1 MPKLS
6 SEVIKILIATVIII
20 VGYFGS
26 IALGNYYYSRQTKD
40 INAASQKL
48 EVEYAKQAEKI
59 TDAYILVSR
68 GVRQI
73 NNNNLNLALINLRQ
87 ATKLEPKYRDG
98 WLYLA
103 LAQIKTA
110 DFSGAIANLK
120 KAESIDPINPQIYQ
134 YLAVAYARTD
144 DPAAAQKAQEKY
156 DFLVK
161 K

>member
-1 MPKLS
+1 MSKYTYF
-6 SEVIKILIATVIII
+6 KFILIAAVLTI
-20 VGYFGS
+20 GYFGS

-40 INAASQKL
+40 INAGGQKL
-48 EVEYAKQAEKI
+48 AAEYARQAEKI
-59 TDAYILVSR
+59 TDAYTLVSR

-87 ATKLEPKYRDG
+87 AAKLQPAYRDG

-103 LAQIKTA
+103 LAQMKTD
-110 DFSGAIANLK
+110 DFSGAIGNLK
-120 KAESIDPINPQIYQ
+120 KAEAIDPINPQIYQ
-134 YLAVAYARTD
+134 YLAIAYSQTN
-144 DPAAAQKAQEKY
+144 DPSAAQKAQEKY